1 MAQEDFPIKKEA
13 VEHFAEVNRR
23 QWSEEAVTATD
34 KYVFVN
40 LSMVRMQMAWVVP
53 KLLYAKGVADTLG
66 ARVIVITWREQP
78 LLDEVCDSFGFAH
91 YCIEK
96 EDKKNLRF
104 FAKALMKVLFF
115 MLRDGT
121 GSGLQKMK
129 IPVDLPGGKSLKRL
143 KVPNPRSGCDKEF
156 EEFPMT
162 GAGSPKQ
169 SLGAEEFNAGR
180 AIYEDILRTSELSTI
195 RSARNKICIKKAT
208 HILWMF
214 YTLQAYCRQHPPVFA
229 LADDAAYHEAL
240 LSSLFHSCGAKVINS
255 NQEQEMVLGFDANGN
270 PNRMHLM
277 MQLKYREMID
287 GLGEKEVE
295 RAEQILEERF
305 RGKNGRDIDRGAF
318 KDKRVL
324 TREEAVEELHL
335 DPKKKNVVIMAHTF
349 TDAVYNYGDLFYRDY
364 YDWTENTLALAAKN
378 DQVNWILKPHPT
390 RSAYH
395 ESQDSIEDMFARY
408 KKDNMFFLSD
418 EFSAESIK
426 NLADVLIT
434 IGSNAGGEFSVVGIP
449 AVIVGKPFYG
459 NLGFTIEPASRGAYE
474 ECLAHIQDVKPLSE
488 EQIRTAKKAF
498 YLRNQYG
505 PAILGTKYDDEFG
518 SLVNEQYRHM
528 GDKMALAYFESNR
541 GTEKYNTQITESIT
555 EYMEH
560 HDMKTCKYYTQGVL
574 RAEELQ

>member
-1 MAQEDFPIKKEA
+1 MAQEDFPIRKEA

-23 QWSEEAVTATD
+23 QWSKDAAKTEE

-66 ARVIVITWREQP
+66 AKVIVITWREQP
-78 LLDEVCDSFGFAH
+78 LMDEVCDSYGFTH

-104 FAKALMKVLFF
+104 FAKALTKVLFF

-129 IPVDLPGGKSLKRL
+129 I
-143 KVPNPRSGCDKEF
+143 N
-156 EEFPMT
+156 
-162 GAGSPKQ
+162 
-169 SLGAEEFNAGR
+169 EFNAGR

-214 YTLQAYCRQHPPVFA
+214 YTLQAYCKKHPPVFA

-240 LSSLFHSCGAKVINS
+240 ISSLFRSCGAKVINS
-255 NQEQEMVLGFDANGN
+255 NQEQEMVLGFDDNGN

-277 MQLKYREMID
+277 MQKKYREMID
-287 GLGEKEVE
+287 DLGDKEVE

-378 DQVNWILKPHPT
+378 DKVNWILKPHPT

-449 AVIVGKPFYG
+449 TVIVGKPFYG
-459 NLGFTIEPASRGAYE
+459 NLGFTIEPATKKGYE
-474 ECLAHIQDVKPLSE
+474 DCLMNIQDVKPLSE

-498 YLRNQYG
+498 YLRNHYG

-518 SLVNEQYRHM
+518 SLVNEQYNHM
-528 GDKMALAYFESNR
+528 GNKMALAYFESNR
-541 GTEKYNTQITESIT
+541 GTEKYNTQITENIT
-555 EYMEH
+555 EYMEQ

-574 RAEELQ
+574 RAKEIS

>member
-1 MAQEDFPIKKEA
+1 MAQEDFPIRKEA

-23 QWSEEAVTATD
+23 QWSKDAAKTEE

-53 KLLYAKGVADTLG
+53 KLLYAKGVADTLN
-66 ARVIVITWREQP
+66 AKVIVITWREQP
-78 LLDEVCDSFGFAH
+78 LLDEVCDSYGFTH

-104 FAKALMKVLFF
+104 FAKALTKVLFF

-143 KVPNPRSGCDKEF
+143 KA
-156 EEFPMT
+156 

-169 SLGAEEFNAGR
+169 SLGAEEYNAGR

-214 YTLQAYCRQHPPVFA
+214 YTLQAYCKKHPPVFA

-240 LSSLFHSCGAKVINS
+240 ISSLFRSCGAKVINS
-255 NQEQEMVLGFDANGN
+255 NQEQEMVLGFDDNGN

-277 MQLKYREMID
+277 MQKKYREMID
-287 GLGEKEVE
+287 DLGDKEVE

-378 DQVNWILKPHPT
+378 DKVNWILKPHPT

-449 AVIVGKPFYG
+449 TVIVGKPFYG
-459 NLGFTIEPASRGAYE
+459 NLGFTIEPATKKGYE
-474 ECLAHIQDVKPLSE
+474 DCLMNIQDVKPLSE

-498 YLRNQYG
+498 YLRNHYG

-518 SLVNEQYRHM
+518 SLVNEQYNHM
-528 GDKMALAYFESNR
+528 GNKMALAYFESNR
-541 GTEKYNTQITESIT
+541 GTEKYNTEITENIT
-555 EYMEH
+555 EYMEQ

-574 RAEELQ
+574 RAKELL

>member
-1 MAQEDFPIKKEA
+1 
-13 VEHFAEVNRR
+13 
-23 QWSEEAVTATD
+23 
-34 KYVFVN
+34 
-40 LSMVRMQMAWVVP
+40 
-53 KLLYAKGVADTLG
+53 
-66 ARVIVITWREQP
+66 
-78 LLDEVCDSFGFAH
+78 
-91 YCIEK
+91 
-96 EDKKNLRF
+96 
-104 FAKALMKVLFF
+104 
-115 MLRDGT
+115 
-121 GSGLQKMK
+121 
-129 IPVDLPGGKSLKRL
+129 
-143 KVPNPRSGCDKEF
+143 
-156 EEFPMT
+156 
-162 GAGSPKQ
+162 
-169 SLGAEEFNAGR
+169 
-180 AIYEDILRTSELSTI
+180 
-195 RSARNKICIKKAT
+195 
-208 HILWMF
+208 
-214 YTLQAYCRQHPPVFA
+214 
-229 LADDAAYHEAL
+229 
-240 LSSLFHSCGAKVINS
+240 
-255 NQEQEMVLGFDANGN
+255 
-270 PNRMHLM
+270 
-277 MQLKYREMID
+277 
-287 GLGEKEVE
+287 
-295 RAEQILEERF
+295 
-305 RGKNGRDIDRGAF
+305 
-318 KDKRVL
+318 
-324 TREEAVEELHL
+324 
-335 DPKKKNVVIMAHTF
+335 
-349 TDAVYNYGDLFYRDY
+349 
-364 YDWTENTLALAAKN
+364 
-378 DQVNWILKPHPT
+378 PHPT

-574 RAEELQ
+574 RGKEIS

>member
-1 MAQEDFPIKKEA
+1 MAQEDFPIRKEA

-23 QWSEEAVTATD
+23 QWSKDAAKTEE

-66 ARVIVITWREQP
+66 AKVIVITWREQP
-78 LLDEVCDSFGFAH
+78 LLDEVCDSYGFTH

-104 FAKALMKVLFF
+104 FAKALTKVLFF

-143 KVPNPRSGCDKEF
+143 KA
-156 EEFPMT
+156 

-169 SLGAEEFNAGR
+169 SLGAEEYNAGR

-214 YTLQAYCRQHPPVFA
+214 YTLQAYCKKHPPVFA

-240 LSSLFHSCGAKVINS
+240 ISSLFRSCGAKVINS
-255 NQEQEMVLGFDANGN
+255 NQEQEMVLGFDDNGN

-277 MQLKYREMID
+277 MQKKYREMID
-287 GLGEKEVE
+287 DLGDKEVE

-378 DQVNWILKPHPT
+378 DKVNWILKPHPT

-449 AVIVGKPFYG
+449 TVIVGKPFYG
-459 NLGFTIEPASRGAYE
+459 NLETATKKGYE
-474 ECLAHIQDVKPLSE
+474 DCLMNIQDVKPLSE

-498 YLRNQYG
+498 YLRNHYG

-518 SLVNEQYRHM
+518 SLVNEQYNHM
-528 GDKMALAYFESNR
+528 GNKMALAYFESNR
-541 GTEKYNTQITESIT
+541 GTEKYNTQITENIT
-555 EYMEH
+555 EYMEQ

-574 RAEELQ
+574 RAKEIS

>member
-1 MAQEDFPIKKEA
+1 MAQEDFPIRKEA

-23 QWSEEAVTATD
+23 QWSKDAAKTEE

-66 ARVIVITWREQP
+66 AKVIVITWREQP
-78 LLDEVCDSFGFAH
+78 LLDEVCDSYGFTH

-104 FAKALMKVLFF
+104 FAKALTKVLFF

-143 KVPNPRSGCDKEF
+143 KA
-156 EEFPMT
+156 

-169 SLGAEEFNAGR
+169 SLGAEEYNAGR

-214 YTLQAYCRQHPPVFA
+214 YTLQAYCKKHPPVFA

-240 LSSLFHSCGAKVINS
+240 ISSLFRSCGAKVINS
-255 NQEQEMVLGFDANGN
+255 NQEQEMVLGFDDNGN

-277 MQLKYREMID
+277 MQKKYREMID
-287 GLGEKEVE
+287 DLGDKEVE

-378 DQVNWILKPHPT
+378 DKVNWILKPHPT

-449 AVIVGKPFYG
+449 TVIVGKPFYG
-459 NLGFTIEPASRGAYE
+459 NLGFTIEPATKKGYE
-474 ECLAHIQDVKPLSE
+474 DCLMNIQDVKPLSE

-498 YLRNQYG
+498 YLRNHYG

-518 SLVNEQYRHM
+518 SLVNEQYNHM
-528 GDKMALAYFESNR
+528 GNKMALAYFESNR
-541 GTEKYNTQITESIT
+541 GTEKYNTQITENIT
-555 EYMEH
+555 EYMEQ

-574 RAEELQ
+574 RAKEIS

>member
-1 MAQEDFPIKKEA
+1 MAQEDFPIRKEA

-23 QWSEEAVTATD
+23 QWSKDAAKTEE

-66 ARVIVITWREQP
+66 AKVIVITWREQP
-78 LLDEVCDSFGFAH
+78 LLDEVCDSYGFTH

-104 FAKALMKVLFF
+104 FAKALTKVLFF

-129 IPVDLPGGKSLKRL
+129 IPVDLPGGKSLKCL
-143 KVPNPRSGCDKEF
+143 KA
-156 EEFPMT
+156 

-169 SLGAEEFNAGR
+169 SLGAEEYNAGR

-214 YTLQAYCRQHPPVFA
+214 YTLQAYCKKHPPVFA

-240 LSSLFHSCGAKVINS
+240 ISSLFRSCGAKVINS
-255 NQEQEMVLGFDANGN
+255 NQEQEMVLGFDDNGN

-277 MQLKYREMID
+277 MQKKYREMID
-287 GLGEKEVE
+287 DLGDKEVE

-378 DQVNWILKPHPT
+378 DKVNWILKPHPT

-449 AVIVGKPFYG
+449 TVIVGKPFYG
-459 NLGFTIEPASRGAYE
+459 NLGFTIEPATKKGYE
-474 ECLAHIQDVKPLSE
+474 DCLMNIQDVKPLSE

-498 YLRNQYG
+498 YLRNHYG

-518 SLVNEQYRHM
+518 SLVNEQYNHM
-528 GDKMALAYFESNR
+528 GNKMALAYFESNR
-541 GTEKYNTQITESIT
+541 GTEKYNTQITENIT
-555 EYMEH
+555 EYMEQ

-574 RAEELQ
+574 RAKEIS

>member
-1 MAQEDFPIKKEA
+1 MRLEDFPIRKEA
-13 VEHFAEVNRR
+13 VERFVRVNRNA
-23 QWSEEAVTATD
+23 WGDEPGKPSDE

-66 ARVIVITWREQP
+66 AKVVVITWREQP
-78 LLDEVCDSFGFAH
+78 LLDEICDSYGFIH
-91 YCIEK
+91 YCIER
-96 EDKKNLRF
+96 EDKKKLRF
-104 FAKALMKVLFF
+104 FAKALTKVLFF
-115 MLRDGT
+115 MLRDGS
-121 GSGLQKMK
+121 GRGLQQEK
-129 IPVDLPGGKSLKRL
+129 IDG
-143 KVPNPRSGCDKEF
+143 F
-156 EEFPMT
+156 M
-162 GAGSPKQ
+162 
-169 SLGAEEFNAGR
+169 AGR

-214 YTLQAYCRQHPPVFA
+214 YTMQAYCKKHKPVFA

-255 NQEQEMVLGFDANGN
+255 NQEQEMVLGFDGNGN
-270 PNRMHLM
+270 PNRMHHM
-277 MQLKYREMID
+277 MQLRYKEMISE
-287 GLGEKEVE
+287 LGEKE
-295 RAEQILEERF
+295 AEEAGRILEERF
-305 RGKNGRDIDRGAF
+305 QGKNGRDIDRGAF

-324 TREEAVEELHL
+324 SREDAVKELHL
-335 DPKKKNVVIMAHTF
+335 DPNKKNVVIMAHTF

-364 YDWTENTLALAAKN
+364 YDWTENTLKLAAGN

-408 KKDNMFFLSD
+408 QTKNMFFLSD

-459 NLGFTIEPASRGAYE
+459 NLGFTIEPSSREEYE
-474 ECLAHIQDVKPLSE
+474 KCLAHIAEVKPLDA

-498 YLRNQYG
+498 YLRNHYG

-518 SLVNEQYRHM
+518 SLVNEQYKYM

-555 EYMEH
+555 EYMEQ
-560 HDMKTCKYYTQGVL
+560 HDMRTCKYYTQGVM
-574 RAEELQ
+574 RAKELL

>member
-78 LLDEVCDSFGFAH
+78 LLDEVCDSFGFTH

-129 IPVDLPGGKSLKRL
+129 I
-143 KVPNPRSGCDKEF
+143 NQF
-156 EEFPMT
+156 H
-162 GAGSPKQ
+162 
-169 SLGAEEFNAGR
+169 AGR

-378 DQVNWILKPHPT
+378 DKVNWILKPHPT

-459 NLGFTIEPASRGAYE
+459 NLGFTIEPATQKDYE
-474 ECLAHIQDVKPLSE
+474 DCLMHIQEVEPLSE

-541 GTEKYNTQITESIT
+541 GTEKYNTQITENIT

>member
-1 MAQEDFPIKKEA
+1 MKQEDFPIRTEA
-13 VEHFAEVNRR
+13 VERFVKVNRA
-23 QWSEEAVTATD
+23 QWENDAAASEE

-53 KLLYAKGVADTLG
+53 KLLYAKGVADTLH
-66 ARVIVITWREQP
+66 AKVIVITWREQP
-78 LLDEVCDSFGFAH
+78 LLDEVCDSYGFTH

-104 FAKALMKVLFF
+104 FVKALTKVLFF
-115 MLRDGT
+115 MCSDGT
-121 GSGLQKMK
+121 GSGLQQMK
-129 IPVDLPGGKSLKRL
+129 IEDF
-143 KVPNPRSGCDKEF
+143 C
-156 EEFPMT
+156 
-162 GAGSPKQ
+162 
-169 SLGAEEFNAGR
+169 AGR

-214 YTLQAYCRQHPPVFA
+214 YTMRSYCKKHPPVFA

-240 LSSLFHSCGAKVINS
+240 LSSLFSSCGAKVINS

-277 MQLKYREMID
+277 MQLKYRDLIKD
-287 GLGEKEVE
+287 IGEKE
-295 RAEQILEERF
+295 AEQAGRILEERF
-305 RGKNGRDIDRGAF
+305 AGKNGRDIDRGAF
-318 KDKRVL
+318 KDKRVM
-324 TREEAVEELHL
+324 TREEAVNELHL

-378 DQVNWILKPHPT
+378 DKVNWILKPHPT

-408 KKDNMFFLSD
+408 QKDHMVMLSD
-418 EFSAESIK
+418 DVSAESIK
-426 NLADVLIT
+426 NLADVIVT
-434 IGSNAGGEFSVVGIP
+434 IGSNAGGEFSVLGIP

-459 NLGFTIEPASRGAYE
+459 KLGFTIEPATKKDYE
-474 ECLAHIQDVKPLSE
+474 DCLMHIQEVQPLTQ
-488 EQIRTAKKAF
+488 EQILTAKKAF
-498 YLRNQYG
+498 YLRNSKG

-518 SLVNEQYRHM
+518 SLVNEQYKHM

-555 EYMEH
+555 DYMEQ

-574 RAEELQ
+574 RGKELL